1 MRSPNR
7 GLRRDRRRPL
17 ALVALALIATLV
29 FPVVGLPG
37 MAPSALAGRT
47 TQSITGGFVPDA
59 REQIAPAVS
68 REVGRITTDRSGS
81 QVVNIVDVAASDPA
95 LTFEASLSNGEALGL
110 ETVRSL
116 ALSQSSDG
124 HRVIAAI
131 NGDVWGGYT
140 SASQDAPNGIH
151 VHEGE
156 LMVAGGYDRASF
168 AIDVSGRPRV
178 GLVRV
183 KLSAAA
189 SDGVPI
195 LVDRLNQLRKAGEI
209 AAYTYRFGPATPKE
223 ASGIEVVLGGIV
235 GPLPT
240 SGTVAGTVLE
250 IRPAGSQPLL
260 PDQLVLNGPDTT
272 FVGRLVVGEQVT
284 FSVAI
289 TPGWEGV
296 REVVSGRETIVRDGQ
311 AYVSPRPAIANQ
323 LHPRSAIGTT
333 ASGDV
338 VMVTVDGRDSGT
350 STGVDLDELAQLM
363 LARGAVQAI
372 NLDGGGSTTLVLRK
386 PGDIDVSVANR
397 PSDGAERGV
406 ANAILLVSS
415 VPTGPPASL
424 LVSPAAPQLY
434 QGESA
439 VLAAKAVDASLNGIP
454 VDPAGV
460 TWTLTGGPGALG
472 ADGRYTAAEPGT
484 ATISTTAIGL
494 SAQTTITTLTDTSPP
509 TMSGGPVSTFSEG
522 AKLSTTEV
530 PLTVEWPAAKDRG
543 TGVKT
548 YEVERSIDGGSS
560 WDAVD
565 LSAPAK
571 TSASIRV
578 PPGKVIRFRV
588 RATDKAGNTGGWE
601 TGLRFKVL
609 AYQDGTSPIGTKGS
623 WKIMRSRSLFGGTTR
638 WTTNG
643 TAKLS
648 FQGSQVAWVGIE
660 GPDRGAAR
668 VYIDGKSAATVDAKA
683 PKRIIRS
690 ILYVKLFTGLGRHS
704 IQVKALGTSG
714 RPRVDLDVLIVIV
727 PIV

>member
-223 ASGIEVVLGGIV
+223 ASGIEVVLGSSSSTA
-235 GPLPT
+235 PT
-240 SGTVAGTVLE
+240 RRSS
-250 IRPAGSQPLL
+250 AGS
-260 PDQLVLNGPDTT
+260 
-272 FVGRLVVGEQVT
+272 
-284 FSVAI
+284 S
-289 TPGWEGV
+289 
-296 REVVSGRETIVRDGQ
+296 SG
-311 AYVSPRPAIANQ
+311 
-323 LHPRSAIGTT
+323 
-333 ASGDV
+333 
-338 VMVTVDGRDSGT
+338 
-350 STGVDLDELAQLM
+350 
-363 LARGAVQAI
+363 
-372 NLDGGGSTTLVLRK
+372 
-386 PGDIDVSVANR
+386 
-397 PSDGAERGV
+397 
-406 ANAILLVSS
+406 
-415 VPTGPPASL
+415 
-424 LVSPAAPQLY
+424 
-434 QGESA
+434 
-439 VLAAKAVDASLNGIP
+439 
-454 VDPAGV
+454 
-460 TWTLTGGPGALG
+460 
-472 ADGRYTAAEPGT
+472 
-484 ATISTTAIGL
+484 
-494 SAQTTITTLTDTSPP
+494 
-509 TMSGGPVSTFSEG
+509 
-522 AKLSTTEV
+522 
-530 PLTVEWPAAKDRG
+530 
-543 TGVKT
+543 
-548 YEVERSIDGGSS
+548 
-560 WDAVD
+560 
-565 LSAPAK
+565 
-571 TSASIRV
+571 
-578 PPGKVIRFRV
+578 
-588 RATDKAGNTGGWE
+588 
-601 TGLRFKVL
+601 
-609 AYQDGTSPIGTKGS
+609 
-623 WKIMRSRSLFGGTTR
+623 SR
-638 WTTNG
+638 
-643 TAKLS
+643 
-648 FQGSQVAWVGIE
+648 
-660 GPDRGAAR
+660 
-668 VYIDGKSAATVDAKA
+668 
-683 PKRIIRS
+683 
-690 ILYVKLFTGLGRHS
+690 
-704 IQVKALGTSG
+704 
-714 RPRVDLDVLIVIV
+714 
-727 PIV
+727 